1 MYLFFVRAFNDIDH
15 ITPVVWKM
23 RQDNHSVAVY
33 CTNPEYDI
41 QSDYHL
47 SFLRTNGVTVDF
59 LYNKF
64 DPNMGG
70 LYRFIRSVMFRS
82 YRMHKLLTR
91 ENRSMPSAILNVLGK
106 LARTIGKFAY
116 HLLKA
121 FFCRKDWACRI
132 IEETNAQAL
141 CFDHIRPRQYVVKIF
156 LEAAKEKSIPVLALP
171 HGVYIYTNELVKAG
185 ATEERAYDKYNL
197 FDYII
202 TQNQLRKDV
211 LAKAGVQKEKI
222 IVLGSARYCDEW
234 MTQHKRIVPIEMA
247 SVVPGNKKLRAVFM
261 TTRPQFRIDVD
272 RMMKTFD
279 ILSRLEGVDVV
290 IKPHTR
296 TGKEAHI
303 YDNLSL
309 SNLSDVSSVELSEW
323 ADVMLVIASSIIIEA
338 LFRGKPALYLK
349 YLHANTTQYEEL
361 GACWIINH
369 EEELIRALRSLQEG
383 KRELPY
389 TKENVNRFLSEIIY
403 GGQYERDVLLDYEQ
417 FIVNCAKGDS

>member
-1 MYLFFVRAFNDIDH
+1 
-15 ITPVVWKM
+15 
-23 RQDNHSVAVY
+23 
-33 CTNPEYDI
+33 
-41 QSDYHL
+41 
-47 SFLRTNGVTVDF
+47 
-59 LYNKF
+59 
-64 DPNMGG
+64 
-70 LYRFIRSVMFRS
+70 
-82 YRMHKLLTR
+82 
-91 ENRSMPSAILNVLGK
+91 
-106 LARTIGKFAY
+106 
-116 HLLKA
+116 
-121 FFCRKDWACRI
+121 
-132 IEETNAQAL
+132 
-141 CFDHIRPRQYVVKIF
+141 
-156 LEAAKEKSIPVLALP
+156 
-171 HGVYIYTNELVKAG
+171 
-185 ATEERAYDKYNL
+185 
-197 FDYII
+197 
-202 TQNQLRKDV
+202 
-211 LAKAGVQKEKI
+211 
-222 IVLGSARYCDEW
+222 
-234 MTQHKRIVPIEMA
+234 
-247 SVVPGNKKLRAVFM
+247 M